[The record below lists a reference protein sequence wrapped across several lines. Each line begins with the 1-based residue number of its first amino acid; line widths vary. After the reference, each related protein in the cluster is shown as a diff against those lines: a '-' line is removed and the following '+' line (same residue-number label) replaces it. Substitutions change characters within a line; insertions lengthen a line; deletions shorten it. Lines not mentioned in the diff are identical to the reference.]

1 MGTLYEDWHQELF
14 LVADVVVVGP
24 SIDRKYICRH
34 QYDGRTT
41 TSGLP
46 VILTR
51 SPVASFVC
59 PHGQVHRSSQIVPRL
74 PGTILKD

>member
-46 VILTR
+46 VIPDTIARGIFCL
-51 SPVASFVC
+51 
-59 PHGQVHRSSQIVPRL
+59 SSRTSTP
-74 PGTILKD
+74 